1 MRVVRSGEV
10 DYIDIGV
17 GEHFVIAVIHLA
29 NIVFFSKSHSLAVRP
44 VTYGKQISSAFLQS
58 GGCFIGYN
66 TRAEYRPVVVF
77 RNMLLL
83 DTAVENKASAGG
95 FYMPS
100 TEACLFKCVLYSRQ

>member
-1 MRVVRSGEV
+1 MRVVWSGDV

-17 GEHFVIAVIHLA
+17 GEHFVIAVIHPA
-29 NIVFFSKSHSLAVRP
+29 DIVFLGKSHSLAVSP
-44 VTYGKQISSAFLQS
+44 VTYGEQISSVFLQS
-58 GGCFIGYN
+58 GGSFVCDN
-66 TRAEYRPVVVF
+66 ARAEYRPAVVF
-77 RNMLLL
+77 HKMLLL

>member
-1 MRVVRSGEV
+1 MRVMRSGDV

-17 GEHFVIAVIHLA
+17 GEHFIIVVIHLA
-29 NIVFFSKSHSLAVRP
+29 DIVFFGKSHSLAMRP
-44 VTYGKQISSAFLQS
+44 VTYGKQISSVFLQS
-58 GGCFIGYN
+58 SGCFVCDY
-66 TRAEYRPVVVF
+66 TRAEYRPAVVF

-100 TEACLFKCVLYSRQ
+100 TEACLFKCVLYSR

>member
-1 MRVVRSGEV
+1 MRVVRSGDA
-10 DYIDIGV
+10 DYINIGV
-17 GEHFVIAVIHLA
+17 GEHFVIAVIHPA
-29 NIVFFSKSHSLAVRP
+29 DIVFLGKSHSLALRS
-44 VTYGKQISSAFLQS
+44 VTYGKQISSVFLHC

>member
-1 MRVVRSGEV
+1 MRVVRSGDV

-29 NIVFFSKSHSLAVRP
+29 DIIFFCKSHSLAVRS
-44 VTYGKQISSAFLQS
+44 VTYGEQISSVFLHC
-58 GGCFIGYN
+58 GGCFVGYN
-66 TRAEYRPVVVF
+66 TRTRYHPAVVF

>member
-1 MRVVRSGEV
+1 MRVVWSGDA
-10 DYIDIGV
+10 DYIDIGG

-29 NIVFFSKSHSLAVRP
+29 DIVSFGKSHSLAVRP
-44 VTYGKQISSAFLQS
+44 VTYGKQISSVFLHC
-58 GGCFIGYN
+58 GGCFVCDN
-66 TRAEYRPVVVF
+66 ACTQYRPVVVF

>member
-1 MRVVRSGEV
+1 MCVVRSGDV

-29 NIVFFSKSHSLAVRP
+29 DIVFFGKSHSLAVRP
-44 VTYGKQISSAFLQS
+44 VTYGKQISSVFWHC
-58 GGCFIGYN
+58 GGSFVCDYAR
-66 TRAEYRPVVVF
+66 TEYRPAVVF

-83 DTAVENKASAGG
+83 DTAVEKKASADG

>member
-1 MRVVRSGEV
+1 M

-17 GEHFVIAVIHLA
+17 GKYFVIAVIHPA
-29 NIVFFSKSHSLAVRP
+29 DIVFLGKSHSLAVRP
-44 VTYGKQISSAFLQS
+44 VTYGKQISSVFLQS

-66 TRAEYRPVVVF
+66 TCTRYRPAVVF

-83 DTAVENKASAGG
+83 DTAVEKKASAGG
-95 FYMPS
+95 FYLPL

>member
-1 MRVVRSGEV
+1 MRVVRSGYV

-17 GEHFVIAVIHLA
+17 SEHFVIAVIHLA
-29 NIVFFSKSHSLAVRP
+29 DIIFFCKSHSLAVRP
-44 VTYGKQISSAFLQS
+44 VTYGKQISSVFLQS

-66 TRAEYRPVVVF
+66 ACTQYRPVVVF

-100 TEACLFKCVLYSRQ
+100 TETCLFKCVLYSRQ

>member
-1 MRVVRSGEV
+1 MRSGDV

-17 GEHFVIAVIHLA
+17 GEHFIIVVIHLA
-29 NIVFFSKSHSLAVRP
+29 DIVFFGKSHSLAMRP
-44 VTYGKQISSAFLQS
+44 VTYGKESSSVFQHC

-66 TRAEYRPVVVF
+66 ARAEYRPAVVF
-77 RNMLLL
+77 HNMLLL

-100 TEACLFKCVLYSRQ
+100 TEACLFKCVLSSRQ

>member
-1 MRVVRSGEV
+1 M

-17 GEHFVIAVIHLA
+17 GEHFIIAVIHPA
-29 NIVFFSKSHSLAVRP
+29 DIVFFCKSHSLAVRP
-44 VTYGKQISSAFLQS
+44 VTYGKQISSVFLLS
-58 GGCFIGYN
+58 GGCFVCDYAR
-66 TRAEYRPVVVF
+66 TRYRPAVVF

-83 DTAVENKASAGG
+83 YTAVEKKASAGG

>member
-1 MRVVRSGEV
+1 M

-29 NIVFFSKSHSLAVRP
+29 DIVFFGKSHSLAVCP
-44 VTYGKQISSAFLQS
+44 VTYGKQISSVFLQS

-66 TRAEYRPVVVF
+66 ARARYHPAVVF

-83 DTAVENKASAGG
+83 DTAVEKKASAGG

-100 TEACLFKCVLYSRQ
+100 TEALPV

>member
-1 MRVVRSGEV
+1 MRVVRSGDV

-17 GEHFVIAVIHLA
+17 GEHFIIAVIHLA
-29 NIVFFSKSHSLAVRP
+29 DIVFFGKSHSLAVRS
-44 VTYGKQISSAFLQS
+44 VTYGKQISSDFLQS
-58 GGCFIGYN
+58 GGCFVCDY
-66 TRAEYRPVVVF
+66 TRAKYRPVVVF